1 MIQQEDAELTILQGS
16 NVSAYGIHHVTIFC
30 GDAQRNVDFYTDVLG
45 LRFVKKTVNFD
56 DPEVYHFYYGDEG
69 GRPGSIITFFP
80 SEKAAGELGAG
91 QAMETSYRVPAGA
104 IDYWVRRLAE
114 KGVQADPVERRFGE
128 TVLPFRDSDG
138 VRLALVG
145 VHGAE
150 AEPAFA
156 GADVPQEHALRGF
169 HGVSLLERDA
179 TPTAAILSDVLGFTP
194 VAFEASVTRF
204 QAGDTAC
211 GGIIDIH
218 VDRTAAEGR
227 LGPGSIHHVAFRAA
241 DDGQQAEMARKLAG
255 AHALTVTQQLNRNY
269 FRSIYFTEP
278 GGVRFEIATDEPGF
292 AVDEPASDLG
302 RNLKLPPWLEARRP
316 SIEAALPSID

>member
-1 MIQQEDAELTILQGS
+1 MKMQMHFYPEES

-30 GDAQRNVDFYTDVLG
+30 GDARQNVDFYTDVLG

-80 SEKAAGELGAG
+80 SEKAPGELGAG
-91 QAMETSYRVPAGA
+91 QAMETSYRVPAKA
-104 IDYWVRRLAE
+104 IDYWARRLAE
-114 KGVQADPVERRFGE
+114 KGVRADPIERRFGE
-128 TVLPFRDSDG
+128 AVLPFRDADG

-150 AEPAFA
+150 TEPAFA
-156 GADVPQEHALRGF
+156 GADVPQDCALRGF
-169 HGVSLLERDA
+169 HGVSLLQHDA
-179 TPTAAILSDVLGFTP
+179 ASTATILSDVLGFIP
-194 VAFEASVTRF
+194 VAFEGPVTRF
-204 QAGDTAC
+204 QVNHTAY
-211 GGIIDIH
+211 GGVIDIH
-218 VDRTAAEGR
+218 VDRNASEGR

-241 DDGQQAEMARKLAG
+241 DDGQQAEMARKLSET
-255 AHALTVTQQLNRNY
+255 HSLTVTQQLNRNY

-292 AVDEPASDLG
+292 AVDEPASELG
-302 RNLKLPPWLEARRP
+302 RNLKLPPWLEARRLT
-316 SIEAALPSID
+316 IEAVLPVID

>member
-1 MIQQEDAELTILQGS
+1 M
-16 NVSAYGIHHVTIFC
+16 SAFGIHHVTIFC

-80 SEKAAGELGAG
+80 SEKAPGKLGTG
-91 QAMETSYRVPAGA
+91 QAMETSYRVPVKAL
-104 IDYWVRRLAE
+104 DYWARRFAE
-114 KGVQADPVERRFGE
+114 KGVEAGSVERRFGE
-128 TVLPFRDSDG
+128 AVLPFRDADG

-150 AEPAFA
+150 AEAAFA
-156 GADVPQEHALRGF
+156 GADVPQDHALRGF
-169 HGVSLLERDA
+169 HGVSLLQRDA
-179 TPTAAILSDVLGFTP
+179 APTATILSDVLGFTP
-194 VAFEASVTRF
+194 VAFEGPVTRF
-204 QAGDTAC
+204 QAGHTAY
-211 GGIIDIH
+211 GGVIDIH
-218 VDRTAAEGR
+218 VDRNAAEGR

-241 DDGQQAEMARKLAG
+241 DDGQQAEMAGKLAG
-255 AHALTVTQQLNRNY
+255 AHALAVTQQLNRNY

-292 AVDEPASDLG
+292 AVDEPASELG
-302 RNLKLPPWLEARRP
+302 RNLKLPSWLEARRP
-316 SIEAALPSID
+316 TIEAVLPVIE